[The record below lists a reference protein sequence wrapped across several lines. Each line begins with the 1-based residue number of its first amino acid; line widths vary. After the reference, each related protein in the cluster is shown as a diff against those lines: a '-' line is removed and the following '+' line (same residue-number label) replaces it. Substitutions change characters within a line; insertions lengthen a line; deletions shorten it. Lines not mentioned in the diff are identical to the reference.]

1 MTSKPVLFMSLVLM
15 VLMTIG
21 GVAYT
26 QWVGQ
31 NILNVNV
38 QTGGVD
44 VKWTTHPGPDFCDVV
59 ITDGGRVATL
69 EFLDV
74 DPGSYSCQL
83 QLSNDG
89 NSNITFTSTVSG
101 GVPLEVV
108 CDKLDRDNGPIG
120 AGQDVE
126 VWFSYTVYDTAQQF
140 TDYTCSATIDSI
152 QGP

>member
-15 VLMTIG
+15 VLMAIG

-44 VKWTTHPGPDFCDVV
+44 VKWTEHTGPGFCDVV
-59 ITDGGRVATL
+59 ITDGGRMATL

-74 DPGSYSCQL
+74 DPGSYNCTL

-89 NSNITFTSTVSG
+89 NSNVSFTSTVSG
-101 GVPLEVV
+101 GVTDKVV
-108 CDKLDRDNGPIG
+108 CDPLDPDIG
-120 AGQDVE
+120 DINAGQDFEVE
-126 VWFSYTVYDTAQQF
+126 FSYTVYPAAQQF
-140 TDYTCSATIDSI
+140 ATYNCSATIDST
-152 QGP
+152 QQ